1 MIRILVV
8 EDSLT
13 VGTYLEWI
21 FNQQPDMQVIGRV
34 SNGKEAVS
42 FVKRD
47 KPDVITM
54 DIEMPVMNGL
64 QATREIMSSCP
75 VPIVIVTASRNARET
90 RMTMEAL
97 SAGALTLI
105 EKPRGIK
112 SEIGEKAREELITT
126 TRLMAGVKV
135 ITRRAPSPL
144 KTPLPPAINKD
155 IKKISTDKAIKIV
168 TVGVSTGGPAVLK
181 EILGVLSPD
190 FPYPIVIVQHIASG
204 FMDGM
209 VNWLSGVL
217 EIKIKT
223 GRDGEYLQSGT
234 VYFAPDGRHM
244 TVTRSGMIKL
254 IDRGNDYIC
263 PSVSVLFRSVYEC
276 FGDQSLA
283 IILTGMGSDGALE
296 MKLLHDAGALTIAQH
311 KASALIYGMPAE
323 AVKLNAAS
331 LILHANE
338 ISALLKKIE
347 DEFIRHDK
355 IVS

>member
-1 MIRILVV
+1 MIRILIV

-21 FNQQPDMQVIGRV
+21 FNQQADMQVIGRV

-64 QATREIMSSCP
+64 QATRQIMSSHP

-90 RMTMEAL
+90 QMTMEAL

-105 EKPRGIK
+105 EKPRGMK
-112 SEIGEKAREELITT
+112 SDIGEKIIEELITT

-135 ITRRAPSPL
+135 VTRRAVSPVK
-144 KTPLPPAINKD
+144 KTLTPVMND
-155 IKKISTDKAIKIV
+155 EVKKISTEKEIKIV
-168 TVGVSTGGPAVLK
+168 AIGVSTGGPAVLK

-190 FPYPIVIVQHIASG
+190 FPYPIVVVQHIASG
-204 FMDGM
+204 FIDGM
-209 VNWLSGVL
+209 VNWLSGIL
-217 EIKIKT
+217 KIKIKT
-223 GRDGEYLQSGT
+223 GRDGEYLQAGT
-234 VYFAPDGRHM
+234 VYFAPDGQHM
-244 TVTRSGMIKL
+244 TITLSGMIRMIK
-254 IDRGNDYIC
+254 RSNDYIC
-263 PSVSVLFRSVYEC
+263 PSVSALFKSVYES
-276 FGDQSLA
+276 FGNQTMA
-283 IILTGMGSDGALE
+283 ILLTGMGSDGAQE

-331 LILHANE
+331 LILKTQE
-338 ISALLKKIE
+338 IASFLKKI
-347 DEFIRHDK
+347 DDQSRNDK
-355 IVS
+355 IMS